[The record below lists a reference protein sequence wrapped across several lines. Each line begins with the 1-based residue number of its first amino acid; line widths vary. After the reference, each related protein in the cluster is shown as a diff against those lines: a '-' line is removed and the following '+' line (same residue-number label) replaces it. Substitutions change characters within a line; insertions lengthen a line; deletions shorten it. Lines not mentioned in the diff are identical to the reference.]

1 MNQRVKELISVL
13 KEQRKIYSQTDFAN
27 EVGIGV
33 VQLSEMVSGKRKMS
47 EYYINK
53 ILTRFPEIN
62 KKWLIAGE
70 GDMMKNI
77 ESSQDNS
84 PVLADNHST
93 AVNGYQN
100 MVNSD
105 STIAKLIEE
114 LAAQRRLTESAQ
126 EALLTALKQ
135 NNMLISKLK

>member
-70 GDMMKNI
+70 GDMMKNT

-93 AVNGYQN
+93 AVTGYQN
-100 MVNSD
+100 IVNSD
-105 STIAKLIEE
+105 PTIAKLIEK

-135 NNMLISKLK
+135 NTMLISKLK

>member
-1 MNQRVKELISVL
+1 MNQRVKELISAL

-27 EVGIGV
+27 EAGIGV

-70 GDMMKNI
+70 GDMMKNT

-93 AVNGYQN
+93 AVTGYQN
-100 MVNSD
+100 IVNSD
-105 STIAKLIEE
+105 PTIAKLIEE

-135 NNMLISKLK
+135 NTMLIGKLK